1 MTCVPCC
8 PESRLIETDMRTMV
22 CTQCGGETFGLS
34 MMGPINSW
42 GMEIRPSQTYTREK
56 RFRKYL
62 QRASRQQSIGSVP
75 EETWQ
80 YLLAR
85 RPFQGPKHIVLT
97 LKHARNLHKK
107 CYDCLPLLVHHLC
120 PEIFVPSLSEDDKMR
135 ARSKFRVIDRAYDR
149 DGPFVSYLF
158 ALEYVLRLIS
168 RDDMLPI
175 INKIQCPQRRD
186 RYNRKFDAIFKAAAE
201 LSDTCSYSSAVRVS

>member
-1 MTCVPCC
+1 MTCEPCC
-8 PESRLIETDMRTMV
+8 LESMLIETDMRTMV
-22 CTQCGGETFGLS
+22 CTKCGGETFGS
-34 MMGPINSW
+34 SFMGPMNPW
-42 GMEIRPSQTYTREK
+42 GMELRPSQTYTREK

-107 CYDCLPLLVHHLC
+107 CYDRSTRWSGLG
-120 PEIFVPSLSEDDKMR
+120 EKRERSEVASQCVVYPGPGKGHR
-135 ARSKFRVIDRAYDR
+135 RS
-149 DGPFVSYLF
+149 
-158 ALEYVLRLIS
+158 
-168 RDDMLPI
+168 
-175 INKIQCPQRRD
+175 
-186 RYNRKFDAIFKAAAE
+186 
-201 LSDTCSYSSAVRVS
+201 